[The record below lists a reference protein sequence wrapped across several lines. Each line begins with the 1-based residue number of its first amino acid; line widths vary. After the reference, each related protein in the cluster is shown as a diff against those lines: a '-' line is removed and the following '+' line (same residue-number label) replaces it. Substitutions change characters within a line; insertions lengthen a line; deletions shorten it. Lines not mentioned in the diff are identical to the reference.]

1 MNGPESDTP
10 TLTLTPQG
18 VVGPESIRL
27 APISTSDLQIFDR
40 ALGQYSGSK
49 NTLFKASAPLLAV
62 CGTLSRLNPGDE
74 MNSTRMEL
82 SRAII
87 DLKYKIVRLD
97 YPPSVAENLCLLFAI
112 VLDEFILV
120 SPWGA
125 ESGWENRTLVA
136 DLFGFRDGG
145 DRFYNVADRALMQ
158 PRALREFIEIIYI
171 FLKLGY
177 RGKYNR
183 GSEHDRDRLIDR
195 LEAALNL
202 MPQAQK
208 RKAAGRAVKDT
219 RPADRYIPIRT
230 KLALAGG
237 AMGVIILGTWGLKM
251 QAERT
256 LYRDFQAQ
264 RLVAESES
272 SVDFIFSSAE
282 RTLTAVPR
290 E

>member
-18 VVGPESIRL
+18 VAGPESIRL
-27 APISTSDLQIFDR
+27 APVSTSDLQIFDR

-74 MNSTRMEL
+74 MNSTRMDL

-219 RPADRYIPIRT
+219 RPAERYMPLRR

-272 SVDFIFSSAE
+272 SVDFIFSSTE

>member
-18 VVGPESIRL
+18 VAGPESIRL

-125 ESGWENRTLVA
+125 ESGWGNRTLVA

-219 RPADRYIPIRT
+219 RPAERYMPLRR

-264 RLVAESES
+264 RLAAESES

>member
-1 MNGPESDTP
+1 MNGPKSDTP

-18 VVGPESIRL
+18 VAGPESIRL

-219 RPADRYIPIRT
+219 RPAERYMPLRR

-272 SVDFIFSSAE
+272 SVDFIFSSTE

>member
-18 VVGPESIRL
+18 VAGPESIRL
-27 APISTSDLQIFDR
+27 APVSTSDLQIFDR

-219 RPADRYIPIRT
+219 RPAERYMPLRR

-272 SVDFIFSSAE
+272 SVDFIFSSTE